1 MFLSCDVVLY
11 HSPTYVGYGIVWNC
25 LGSKVA
31 VGWLFGLPPVI
42 AVAVGWEIPALR
54 D

>member
-1 MFLSCDVVLY
+1 MFLTCNVMLY
-11 HSPTYVGYGIVWNC
+11 CSTKYVGYGIVCNYF
-25 LGSKVA
+25 GSKVA

-42 AVAVGWEIPALR
+42 AVAVGWEIPVLR